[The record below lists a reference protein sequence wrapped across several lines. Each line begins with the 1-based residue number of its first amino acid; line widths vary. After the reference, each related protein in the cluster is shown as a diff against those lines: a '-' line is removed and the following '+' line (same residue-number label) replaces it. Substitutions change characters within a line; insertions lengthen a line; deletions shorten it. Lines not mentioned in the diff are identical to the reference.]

1 MKMLIVDRYYL
12 NMVPN
17 KSAESNILTSADCSD
32 NVKKFFSG
40 GEWNILNEEESKL
53 ERHERICK
61 AFDFQMNEIEQICRP
76 VLFKN
81 VPVQC

>member
-32 NVKKFFSG
+32 NVKKVFSG

-61 AFDFQMNEIEQICRP
+61 AFDFQMNEI
-76 VLFKN
+76 
-81 VPVQC
+81 

>member
-32 NVKKFFSG
+32 NVKKFFSVG

-61 AFDFQMNEIEQICRP
+61 AFDFQMNEI
-76 VLFKN
+76 
-81 VPVQC
+81 